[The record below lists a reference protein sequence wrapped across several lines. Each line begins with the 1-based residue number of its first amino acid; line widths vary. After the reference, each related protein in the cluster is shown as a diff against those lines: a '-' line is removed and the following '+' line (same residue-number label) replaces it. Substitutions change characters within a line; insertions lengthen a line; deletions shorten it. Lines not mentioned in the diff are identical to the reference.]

1 MAENTTGNLAAKHE
15 VAVAILYQADRFL
28 LQLRDDIPGILYP
41 GHWGFFG
48 GHIEPGED
56 PPTAME
62 RELLEEIGYAPPQ
75 LELFQRTET
84 EQVIRHVFH
93 GPLTVAVESLTL
105 MEGWDLGLWTVD
117 DILQGQ
123 RYSERSGDV
132 RPLGRPHQEILRSF
146 LGRRRIEQ
154 AM

>member
-1 MAENTTGNLAAKHE
+1 MAMAADQAQKHE
-15 VAVAILYQADRFL
+15 VAVAILYQGDRFL

-62 RELLEEIGYAPPQ
+62 RELLEEIGYVPPQ
-75 LELFQRTET
+75 LQLFQSMET

-105 MEGWDLGLWTVD
+105 MEGWDLALWTVG

-132 RPLGRPHQEILRSF
+132 RPLGLPHQEILRSF
-146 LGRRRIEQ
+146 LDHRRIEQ